1 MVAPVAKYKYWANA
15 DYNGLGTSST
25 DFWPSIEA
33 ELDSWITAITNNASL
48 TGAVPIKR
56 KGVADST
63 NSNYLG
69 FVVECPHP
77 TAGTIYA
84 SSYSTSTTNRN
95 VRTFSAWSDNGT
107 EGGYGNGTTI
117 DVEGC
122 SWNSSGY
129 NHGIMLAYDT
139 TDEKEFFMAGVYSS
153 RGTTYSD
160 MLICIMRGAT
170 GHWGTFIN
178 DSANEHI
185 SWYSQTDSAYKSAT
199 VDFSTEVFA
208 PLISTRVTPY
218 SIGPGSVFVPANERI
233 FGVTNSVTGSYFGYS
248 PYSVYAMAYYGPL
261 VVVGN

>member
-1 MVAPVAKYKYWANA
+1 MVAPVAKYKFWANA

-48 TGAVPIKR
+48 TNAVPIKR

-84 SSYSTSTTNRN
+84 QSFCSSTVSRSVVTYSS
-95 VRTFSAWSDNGT
+95 WSDDGGN
-107 EGGYGNGTTI
+107 GGYGSGTAI
-117 DVEGC
+117 DSDGC
-122 SWNSSGY
+122 SWDSSGY
-129 NHGIMLAYDT
+129 DYGIMLAYDT

-153 RGTTYSD
+153 HGPSYSD

-178 DSANEHI
+178 DGTTEHV
-185 SWYSQTDSAYKSAT
+185 SWYSQTDAAYKSAT
-199 VDFSTEVFA
+199 VDPYSNTFG
-208 PLISTRVTPY
+208 PLMSTRVTPY

-233 FGVTNSVTGSYFGYS
+233 RTSGNHRTGQYFGYS